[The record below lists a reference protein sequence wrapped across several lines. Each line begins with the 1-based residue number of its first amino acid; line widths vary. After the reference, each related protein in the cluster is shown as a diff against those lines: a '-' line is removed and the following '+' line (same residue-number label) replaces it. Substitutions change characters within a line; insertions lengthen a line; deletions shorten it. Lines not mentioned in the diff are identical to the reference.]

1 VQDNDTATDRPLDDY
16 QISSPS
22 ERLDHRTRVLKHADS
37 FVVLDRLGNAE
48 SNGPTEY
55 GLFHQDTRHLSRLTL
70 HVSTRG
76 HAPHPLMLLGSAVKD
91 DNELLFVHLTNP
103 PIEGAQGAGSA
114 SGLPQGLLH
123 LLRTQVLWRGALYE
137 RIRIHNYSGA
147 PVRFMLHAVFDAD
160 FADIFEAR
168 GMRREHRGTLRPP
181 RLDGQAMLFQYEGL
195 DQRLRRTRVQFDT
208 PPGALRPGRADF
220 EIDLAPHAACC
231 LRWTVHCESEDAT
244 TGQAAPPQALAVP
257 AREPPWY
264 EAAEERLRAEMQAQR
279 GREPALYTSNSQFD
293 QWLQRSLADLH
304 MLATDTGHGRYPYAG
319 VPWFSTPFGRD
330 GIITALQCLWLAPD
344 LARGVLQYLAAM
356 QADRTDGAKDAQP
369 GKILHETRGG
379 EMAATGEV
387 PFGCYY
393 GSIDSTPL
401 FVMLAGAYLERTADI
416 GLVQAL
422 WPHVERALAWID
434 HHGDPD
440 GDGFV
445 EYARMTD
452 RGLANQGWKDSHDAV
467 FHDDG
472 QLAEAPIALC
482 EVQGYVYAARRAAA
496 AMAAALGRHD
506 QARAL
511 HAQADALR
519 QRFDEAFW
527 CEDIG
532 SYAIALDGHKRP
544 CRIRS
549 SNAGQVLFSGI
560 AQPDRA
566 AGVAATLMSEPCFSG
581 WGVRTVAS
589 TSPRYNPISYHN
601 GSIWPHDNALIAA
614 GLARYGHRDA
624 AARILGGLFEA
635 SLHFDLRRLPELFC
649 GFAKQAGEPPTLYP
663 QACSPQAWAAA
674 APLMCLQACLGLE
687 VDGARGLVSFR
698 NPVMPRFLGQ
708 VHLQGL
714 QLPQGSIDV
723 VVTRHDGDVG
733 VRLMRREGEVGL
745 VVSM

>member
-1 VQDNDTATDRPLDDY
+1 MHDAATERPHDDY
-16 QISSPS
+16 QIASPTA
-22 ERLDHRTRVLKHADS
+22 RLEHRTRVLKHADS
-37 FVVLDRLGNAE
+37 FIVLDRLGNAE
-48 SNGPTEY
+48 SQGPTEY
-55 GLFHQDTRHLSRLTL
+55 GLFHQDTRHLSRLSL
-70 HVSTRG
+70 YISKRG
-76 HAPHPLMLLGSAVKD
+76 QLPRPLMLLGSAVKD
-91 DNELLFVHLTNP
+91 DNAMLFVHLTNP
-103 PIEGAQGAGSA
+103 PIDGMDGAD
-114 SGLPQGLLH
+114 GLPQGLLH

-137 RIRIHNYSGA
+137 RLRIHNYSGTR
-147 PVRFMLHAVFDAD
+147 VQFTLHSRFDAD

-168 GMRREHRGTLRPP
+168 GMRREQRGIVRPP
-181 RLDGQAMLFQYEGL
+181 RLDGPAMLFQYEGL
-195 DQRLRRTRVQFDT
+195 DQRLRRTRIDFDT
-208 PPGALRPGRADF
+208 PPAVLLPGRADF
-220 EIDLAPHAACC
+220 EIDLAPHTAFCT
-231 LRWTVHCESEDAT
+231 RWTVHCESEDAA
-244 TGQAAPPQALAVP
+244 TGHAAPPRALAMP
-257 AREPPWY
+257 AQEPPWY
-264 EAAEERLRAEMQAQR
+264 EQAEERLRGEMQDAR
-279 GREPALYTSNSQFD
+279 EREPALYTSNSQFD
-293 QWLQRSLADLH
+293 QWIQRSLADLH

-356 QADRTDGAKDAQP
+356 QASSASDRQDAQP

-401 FVMLAGAYLERTADI
+401 FLMLGGAYLERTADV
-416 GLVQAL
+416 GLVRAL
-422 WPHVERALAWID
+422 WPHFERALDWID
-434 HHGDPD
+434 RHGDMD

-452 RGLANQGWKDSHDAV
+452 RGLANQGWKDSFDAV
-467 FHDDG
+467 FHADG
-472 QLAEAPIALC
+472 QLAEAPIVLC

-496 AMAAALGRHD
+496 LMAAALGQHERA
-506 QARAL
+506 QAL
-511 HAQADALR
+511 HAQAEALQ

-532 SYAIALDGHKRP
+532 SYAIALDGRKRP
-544 CRIRS
+544 CRVSS
-549 SNAGQVLFSGI
+549 SNAGQVLFTGLASP
-560 AQPDRA
+560 QRA
-566 AGVAATLMSEPCFSG
+566 AAVAATLMSEPCFSG

-589 TSPRYNPISYHN
+589 TAARYNPISYHN
-601 GSIWPHDNALIAA
+601 GSVWPHDNSLIAA

-635 SLHFDLRRLPELFC
+635 SLHFDLHRLPELFC
-649 GFAKQAGEPPTLYP
+649 GFVKHAGEPPTLYP

-674 APLMCLQACLGLE
+674 APLLCLQACLGLE

-698 NPVMPRFLGQ
+698 NPVMPRFLHQ

-714 QLPQGSIDV
+714 RLPQGTMDV
-723 VVTRHDGDVG
+723 VVTRHDSDVG
-733 VRLMRREGEVGL
+733 VRLMRREGDVGL

>member
-1 VQDNDTATDRPLDDY
+1 MHDTCTERPHGDY
-16 QISSPS
+16 HISSPTA
-22 ERLDHRTRVLKHADS
+22 RLDHRTRVLKHADS

-48 SNGPTEY
+48 SQGATEY

-70 HVSTRG
+70 HISSRG
-76 HAPHPLMLLGSAVKD
+76 QPPRPLMLLGSAVKD
-91 DNELLFVHLTNP
+91 DNAMLFVHLTNP
-103 PIEGAQGAGSA
+103 PMEGGDGAET
-114 SGLPQGLLH
+114 LPQGLLH

-137 RIRIHNYSGA
+137 RLRIHNYSGRHA
-147 PVRFMLHAVFDAD
+147 RFTLHVGFDAD

-168 GMRREHRGTLRPP
+168 GMHRERRGSLRPP
-181 RLDGQAMLFQYEGL
+181 RLDGDAMLFQYEGL
-195 DQRLRRTRVQFDT
+195 DQRLRATRVEFE
-208 PPGALRPGRADF
+208 ALPAALWPGRADF
-220 EIDLAPHAACC
+220 EIDLAPHAAFCT
-231 LRWTVHCESEDAT
+231 RWTVHCRSQDAA
-244 TGQAAPPQALAVP
+244 GGRAAPAPGLAMP
-257 AREPPWY
+257 AQEPPWY
-264 EAAEERLRAEMQAQR
+264 EQAEERLRADMQAAR
-279 GREPALYTSNSQFD
+279 DREPALHTSNTQFD
-293 QWLQRSLADLH
+293 QWIQRSLADLH

-356 QADRTDGAKDAQP
+356 QASGTSDAQDAQP

-387 PFGCYY
+387 PFACYY

-401 FVMLAGAYLERTADI
+401 FLMLGGAYLERTADVP
-416 GLVQAL
+416 LVQAL
-422 WPHVERALAWID
+422 WPHFERALAWMD
-434 HHGDPD
+434 HHGDTD

-472 QLAEAPIALC
+472 RLAEGPIALC

-496 AMAAALGRHD
+496 GMASALGRHE
-506 QARAL
+506 QAQAL

-519 QRFDEAFW
+519 QRFEEAFW

-532 SYAIALDGHKRP
+532 SYALALDGRKRP
-544 CRIRS
+544 CRVSS
-549 SNAGQVLFSGI
+549 SNAGQALYAGI
-560 AQPDRA
+560 ASPGRA
-566 AGVAATLMSEPCFSG
+566 AVVAATLMSEPCFSG

-589 TSPRYNPISYHN
+589 TAPRYNPISYHN
-601 GSIWPHDNALIAA
+601 GSVWPHDNAVIAA
-614 GLARYGHRDA
+614 GLARYGHHDA

-635 SLHFDLRRLPELFC
+635 SLHFDLNRLPELFC
-649 GFAKQAGEPPTLYP
+649 GFVKHAGEPPTLYP

-674 APLMCLQACLGLE
+674 APLMCLQACLGLQ
-687 VDGARGLVSFR
+687 VDGARGLVAFH
-698 NPVMPRFLGQ
+698 NPVMPGFLGQ

-714 QLPQGSIDV
+714 RLPQGTMDV
-723 VVTRHDGDVG
+723 LITRHEQGVG
-733 VRLMRREGEVGL
+733 VRLTRRDGDVGL